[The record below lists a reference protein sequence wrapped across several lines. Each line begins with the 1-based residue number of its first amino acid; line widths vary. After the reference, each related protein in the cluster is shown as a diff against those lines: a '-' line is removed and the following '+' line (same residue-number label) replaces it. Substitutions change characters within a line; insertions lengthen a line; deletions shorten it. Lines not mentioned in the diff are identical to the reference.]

1 MQGKGGCRT
10 EASFKPNLDRAEVRP
25 SCGTEFR
32 NEIPTHALKARASY
46 PCPRVECLRAGE
58 AVARPGGRFRPLQA
72 NMEEVSLP
80 EREQPTGTG
89 SVFREPAYVRFWFAR
104 ICSTISFQVAAVAV
118 GWQVYALTHS
128 TFALGMVGL
137 VQFLPMLLLTLVV
150 GHVADRFNRKT
161 IISICQVVE
170 GVDPGAAGGEQLS
183 SPVAPVRHLLCGC
196 GHRGRAGLR
205 EPVDPGPGP

>member
-1 MQGKGGCRT
+1 M
-10 EASFKPNLDRAEVRP
+10 
-25 SCGTEFR
+25 
-32 NEIPTHALKARASY
+32 
-46 PCPRVECLRAGE
+46 
-58 AVARPGGRFRPLQA
+58 
-72 NMEEVSLP
+72 
-80 EREQPTGTG
+80 
-89 SVFREPAYVRFWFAR
+89 RFWFAR

-170 GVDPGAAGGEQLS
+170 AIDPGAAGGEQLS
-183 SPVAPVRHLLCGC
+183 SPVASVRHLLCGC

-205 EPVDPGPGP
+205 EPVDPGPGPRIGGRREGTAGDRVVDFGKPDGIDCRAGARRTAVCVWAARAVWFVRLLICDGGGVVLNHRFQAA

>member
-1 MQGKGGCRT
+1 
-10 EASFKPNLDRAEVRP
+10 
-25 SCGTEFR
+25 
-32 NEIPTHALKARASY
+32 
-46 PCPRVECLRAGE
+46 
-58 AVARPGGRFRPLQA
+58 
-72 NMEEVSLP
+72 MEEVSLP
-80 EREQPTGTG
+80 EREQPTSTG

-161 IISICQVVE
+161 IISICQSWK
-170 GVDPGAAGGEQLS
+170 DRPW
-183 SPVAPVRHLLCGC
+183 GC
-196 GHRGRAGLR
+196 SR
-205 EPVDPGPGP
+205 